1 MKVIDLIERLLKPAA
16 LIAVLCVIGTFAA
29 NYLQGQS
36 DSLDFFLR
44 KLDLRHEGS
53 LATWFESCLFLLC
66 GMSFVMLGWKRERS
80 QITSTLFR
88 YVLILAALGC
98 IFASADES
106 ATIHESMEVRVRHSA
121 GIPDEAPVAA
131 FLFLYAPVVLTALG
145 IITYIL
151 FKLISKMP
159 GPKASRRLAKIFLLA
174 AVVAIPAV
182 MLLESLE
189 YYYNYYS
196 HWPRVMLCLEE
207 SMELVAIFGL
217 LGSNYLIARSYE
229 SQTSKVP
236 G

>member
-1 MKVIDLIERLLKPAA
+1 MKVIDLIERLLKPVA
-16 LIAVLCVIGTFAA
+16 LIAVLCVAATFAA

-44 KLDLRHEGS
+44 KLDIRHEGS

-66 GMSFVMLGWKRERS
+66 GMSFAVLGWKQERR
-80 QITSTLFR
+80 QVIPNLFR

-106 ATIHESMEVRVRHSA
+106 ATIHESLEIRVRHST

-131 FLFLYAPVVLTALG
+131 FLFLYAPVVLTGLVV
-145 IITYIL
+145 ITYIL
-151 FKLISKMP
+151 GKLISRMP
-159 GPKASRRLAKIFLLA
+159 GPKGPRRLAKVFLLA

-189 YYYNYYS
+189 YYCNYYS
-196 HWPRVMLCLEE
+196 HWPSVMLCLEE
-207 SMELVAIFGL
+207 TMELVAILGF
-217 LGSNYLIARSYE
+217 LGSNHLIARSYE
-229 SQTSKVP
+229 PQMNM
-236 G
+236 GAG